1 MKMKLLRGY
10 FRAKGLLEDFAK
22 EERGGAEIIA
32 IILIIVVV
40 IGLAAFFRDGTR
52 KLLRTSWRESRA
64 RREAFRADSYG
75 TLQNYPY
82 TAKMRCTDSAPK
94 KRKEW
99 RNERHFAGKVE

>member
-1 MKMKLLRGY
+1 MNYEQEQQFAAEVKRYVTEHLPLSQISDSE
-10 FRAKGLLEDFAK
+10 LQQQIEDIV
-22 EERGGAEIIA
+22 EQRIGA
-32 IILIIVVV
+32 
-40 IGLAAFFRDGTR
+40 G
-52 KLLRTSWRESRA
+52 
-64 RREAFRADSYG
+64 YG

>member
-40 IGLAAFFRDGTR
+40 IGLAAFFRDGIKEVVTNLMER
-52 KLLRTSWRESRA
+52 IKG
-64 RREAFRADSYG
+64 EAGGF
-75 TLQNYPY
+75 PY

>member
-22 EERGGAEIIA
+22 
-32 IILIIVVV
+32 
-40 IGLAAFFRDGTR
+40 
-52 KLLRTSWRESRA
+52 ESRA

-94 KRKEW
+94 KQKEW